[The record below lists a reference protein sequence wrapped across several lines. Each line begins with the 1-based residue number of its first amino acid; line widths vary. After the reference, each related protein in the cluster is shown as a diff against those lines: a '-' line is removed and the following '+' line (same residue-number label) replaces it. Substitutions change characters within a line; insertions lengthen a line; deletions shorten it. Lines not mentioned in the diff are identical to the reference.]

1 MTYPTLLART
11 LFEIAKDV
19 TDIRLEKAFFEA
31 DTLDFRPTVG
41 LAYEAVPPEYA
52 DNTPDYVGS
61 DYVLCYYMF
70 ARYLQIADQNSTSTG
85 LKLQTYNGSIVLP
98 DNSRTKRYEAERGKA
113 DLYAAGLRRVLSKD
127 GILKPVCDS
136 GRPYRV
142 GLIK

>member
-1 MTYPTLLART
+1 MSYPTLLART

-19 TDIRLEKAFFEA
+19 TDSRLEKAFFEA

-41 LAYEAVPPEYA
+41 LAYGAVPPEYA
-52 DNTPDYVGS
+52 ENTPDYVGS

-113 DLYAAGLRRVLSKD
+113 DLYAEGLRRVLSKD
-127 GILKPVCDS
+127 GILKPVCNS

>member
-1 MTYPTLLART
+1 MSYPIQLART

-19 TDIRLEKAFFEA
+19 TDTRLEKAFFEA
-31 DTLDFRPTVG
+31 DTLDFRQTIG
-41 LAYEAVPPEYA
+41 LGYEAVPEAYKE
-52 DNTPDYVGS
+52 NTPDYVGS

-113 DLYAAGLRRVLSKD
+113 DLFVEGLMAAMKKD
-127 GILKPVCDS
+127 GVIKEKCTRAKS
-136 GRPYRV
+136 YRI

>member
-1 MTYPTLLART
+1 MSYPTLLART

-19 TDIRLEKAFFEA
+19 TDSRLEKAFFEA
-31 DTLDFRPTVG
+31 DTLDFHPTVG

-52 DNTPDYVGS
+52 KNTPDYVGS

-113 DLYAAGLRRVLSKD
+113 DLYAEGLRRVLSKD
-127 GILKPVCDS
+127 GILKPVCNN